1 MLMYLK
7 KIRQCIMAGFHTSQ
21 EPGPPNEYIFTMVT
35 DVFSIMTAF
44 FFLHTKICVS
54 SHGSS

>member
-1 MLMYLK
+1 MYLK